1 MIIKIILRLELWQDW
16 GHVAWLLIRTLSVIC
31 NCASSVV
38 SGFIMWNHAGRRFF
52 FPLLMPHTQALS
64 SLAGHWKMSVLSRN
78 PHRLL
83 LILIVCFPFNFP
95 FFAAKPAALP
105 TRKRGSKVFDSN
117 SRQTLRGTSSA
128 RQPLM
133 FHAEP
138 DREEREKLLK
148 LYLKRSIT
156 LSVMTLTV

>member
-1 MIIKIILRLELWQDW
+1 MSRLELLQDW
-16 GHVAWLLIRTLSVIC
+16 GHVVWLLIMTLLVIC
-31 NCASSVV
+31 NCCQWIYYVKSCWEA
-38 SGFIMWNHAGRRFF
+38 FF
-52 FPLLMPHTQALS
+52 PPLLMPHTQALS

-83 LILIVCFPFNFP
+83 LILIVCFSFNFP

>member
-1 MIIKIILRLELWQDW
+1 MWSGYWSWHYRSFVIAPPL
-16 GHVAWLLIRTLSVIC
+16 LSVDLLC
-31 NCASSVV
+31 E
-38 SGFIMWNHAGRRFF
+38 IMLGGFF

-83 LILIVCFPFNFP
+83 LILIVCFSFNFP
-95 FFAAKPAALP
+95 FFASKPAALP